1 MTFQLTY
8 RSEAIEGIAIEHINA
23 ILDTSGK
30 NNSAHGIS
38 GCLIFY
44 KGYFVQLLEGN
55 EEKVKAL
62 FDNIESDK
70 RHNNVD
76 LLSQEEVEQRV
87 FDSWDMAFLNPSEEV
102 TNGKSQAL
110 LGTLDELAKDEKAPN
125 FTSKV
130 FWYNVETLLSDRGFY
145 QSRPRE

>member
-8 RSEAIEGIAIEHINA
+8 RSEAIEGISMEHINT
-23 ILDTSGK
+23 ILQTSRK
-30 NNSAHGIS
+30 FNSAHNIT

-44 KGYFVQLLEGN
+44 KGFFVQLLEGN
-55 EEKVKAL
+55 EEIVKAL
-62 FDNIESDK
+62 FDNIEGDK

-76 LLSQEEVEQRV
+76 LLSQEQVEQRV
-87 FDSWDMAFLNPSEEV
+87 FDGWDMAFLNPSEEV
-102 TNGKSQAL
+102 TNGKREAL
-110 LGTLDELAKDEKAPN
+110 LGTLDELAKDEKTPN

-145 QSRPRE
+145 QSRSRE

>member
-8 RSEAIEGIAIEHINA
+8 RSEAIEGISMDHINA
-23 ILDTSGK
+23 ILQTSRK
-30 NNSAHGIS
+30 HNSAHSIS

-55 EEKVKAL
+55 EQKVKAL

-70 RHNNVD
+70 RHKNVD
-76 LLSQEEVEQRV
+76 LLSQEQAGQNV
-87 FDSWDMAFLNPSEEV
+87 FDSWDMAFFNPEEEV
-102 TNGKSQAL
+102 TNGKREAL
-110 LGTLDELAKDEKAPN
+110 LGMLDELAKDEKTPN

-130 FWYNVETLLSDRGFY
+130 FWYNVETLLSERGFY
-145 QSRPRE
+145 QSRSQ